1 MLISNEWLKEYVT
14 IDDSVSNLAERIT
27 RTGIEVDDL
36 IDYTKDI
43 KNLVVGFV
51 KSKDKHPDA
60 DKLNVCQ
67 VDIGEDEPVQIVC
80 GAPNVDAGQYVIVAK
95 VGGRLPGGIKIK
107 RAKLRGERSEGM
119 ICSLQEIGISSN
131 YIPKS
136 FESGIYVFS
145 ESQVPGTDALQ
156 ALYLDDQ
163 VMEFDLTPNRADA
176 LSMIGTA
183 YEVAALYNTK
193 MTKPDTTSNELEL
206 SANDELTVTIENE
219 DKVPYYS
226 ARVVH
231 DVTIEPSPIW
241 MQARLIKAG
250 IRPINNVVD
259 ISNYVLLEYGQPL
272 HMFDQDAIGSQQ
284 IVVRQAN
291 EGEKMT
297 TLDDTERELLTSD
310 IVITNGQTPIALA
323 GVMGGDFSEV
333 KEQTS
338 NIVIEGAI
346 FDPVSIRH
354 TSRRL
359 NLRSES
365 SSRFEK
371 GIATEFVDEA
381 VDRACYLLQTYAN
394 GKVLKDRVSSG
405 ELGAFITPIDIT
417 ADKINRTIGFDL
429 SQNDIVTIFNQ
440 LGFDTEINDD
450 VITVLVPSRRKDITI
465 KEDLIEEVARIYG
478 YDDIPSTLPVFD
490 KVTSGQLT
498 DRQYKTR
505 MVKEVLEGAGLDQA
519 ITYSLVSKEDATAFS
534 MQQRQTI
541 DLLMP
546 MSEAH
551 ASLRQSLLPHLIE
564 AASYNVARK
573 NKDVKLFE
581 IGNVFFANGE
591 GELPDQVEYLSGILT
606 GDYVVNQW
614 QGKKETVD
622 FYLAKGVVD
631 RVSEKLNLEFSYR
644 RADIDGL
651 HPGRTAEIL
660 LENKVVGFIGELHPT
675 LAADNDLKRTYVFE
689 LNFDALMS
697 VSVGY
702 INYQP
707 IPRFPG
713 MSRDIALEV
722 DQNIP
727 AADLLSTIHA
737 HGGNILKDTL
747 VFDVYQGEHLEKGK
761 KSIAIR
767 LNYLDTEETLTDERV
782 SKVQAE
788 IEAALIEQGEVV
800 EIGRAHV

>member
-51 KSKDKHPDA
+51 KSKEKHPDA

-145 ESQVPGTDALQ
+145 EAQVPGTDALQ
-156 ALYLDDQ
+156 ALYLGDQ

-193 MTKPDTTSNELEL
+193 MTKPETTSNELDL

-573 NKDVKLFE
+573 NKDVKLLE

-660 LENKVVGFIGELHPT
+660 LENKVVGFIGELHPI

-689 LNFDALMS
+689 LNFDALMA

-788 IEAALIEQGEVV
+788 IEAALIEQGAV
-800 EIGRAHV
+800 IR

>member
-14 IDDSVSNLAERIT
+14 NDDSVSNLAERIT

-51 KSKDKHPDA
+51 KSKEKHPDA

-193 MTKPDTTSNELEL
+193 MTKPETTSNELEL

-333 KEQTS
+333 KEHTS

-346 FDPVSIRH
+346 FDSVSIRH

-450 VITVLVPSRRKDITI
+450 VITVQVPSRRKDITI

-478 YDDIPSTLPVFD
+478 YDDIPSTLPVFE

-505 MVKEVLEGAGLDQA
+505 MVKEVLEGVGLDQA
-519 ITYSLVSKEDATAFS
+519 ITYSLVSKEDATAFA

-651 HPGRTAEIL
+651 HPVRTAEIL

-689 LNFDALMS
+689 LNFDALMA

-788 IEAALIEQGEVV
+788 IEAALIEQGAV
-800 EIGRAHV
+800 IR

>member
-51 KSKDKHPDA
+51 KSKEKHPDA

-131 YIPKS
+131 YVPKT

-145 ESQVPGTDALQ
+145 EAQVPGTDALQ

-193 MTKPDTTSNELEL
+193 MTKPETTSNELEL
-206 SANDELTVTIENE
+206 SANDELTVTIKNE

-651 HPGRTAEIL
+651 HPGRTTEIL

-689 LNFDALMS
+689 LNFDALMA

-788 IEAALIEQGEVV
+788 IEAALIEQGAV
-800 EIGRAHV
+800 IR

>member
-14 IDDSVSNLAERIT
+14 IDDSVSDLAERIT

-51 KSKDKHPDA
+51 KSKEKHPDA

-193 MTKPDTTSNELEL
+193 MTKPETTLNELEL

-689 LNFDALMS
+689 LNFDALMA

-788 IEAALIEQGEVV
+788 IEAALIEQGAV
-800 EIGRAHV
+800 IR

>member
-51 KSKDKHPDA
+51 KSKEKHPDA

-95 VGGRLPGGIKIK
+95 VDGRLPGGIKIK

-131 YIPKS
+131 YVPKS

-333 KEQTS
+333 KEHTS

-450 VITVLVPSRRKDITI
+450 VITVQVPSRRKDITI

-478 YDDIPSTLPVFD
+478 YDDIPSTLPVFE

-519 ITYSLVSKEDATAFS
+519 ITYSLVSKEDATAFA

-689 LNFDALMS
+689 LNFDALMA

-788 IEAALIEQGEVV
+788 IEAALIEQGAV
-800 EIGRAHV
+800 IR

>member
-51 KSKDKHPDA
+51 KSKEKHPDA

-145 ESQVPGTDALQ
+145 EAQVPGTDALQ

-193 MTKPDTTSNELEL
+193 MTKPETTSNELEL

-272 HMFDQDAIGSQQ
+272 HMFDQDEIGSQQ

-660 LENKVVGFIGELHPT
+660 LENKVVGFIGELHPI

-689 LNFDALMS
+689 LNFDALMA

-788 IEAALIEQGEVV
+788 IEAALIEQGAV
-800 EIGRAHV
+800 IR

>member
-51 KSKDKHPDA
+51 KSKEKHPDA

-131 YIPKS
+131 YVPKS

-333 KEQTS
+333 KEHTS

-450 VITVLVPSRRKDITI
+450 VITVQVPSRRKDITI

-478 YDDIPSTLPVFD
+478 YDDIPSTLPVFE

-519 ITYSLVSKEDATAFS
+519 ITYSLVSKEDATAFA

-689 LNFDALMS
+689 LNFDALMA

-713 MSRDIALEV
+713 VSRDIALEV

-788 IEAALIEQGEVV
+788 IEAALIEQGAV
-800 EIGRAHV
+800 IR

>member
-51 KSKDKHPDA
+51 KSKEKHPDA

-136 FESGIYVFS
+136 FESGIFVFS

-193 MTKPDTTSNELEL
+193 MTKPETTSNELEL

-241 MQARLIKAG
+241 MQVRLIKAG

-333 KEQTS
+333 KEHTS

-365 SSRFEK
+365 SSSFEK

-450 VITVLVPSRRKDITI
+450 VITVQVPSRRKDITI

-478 YDDIPSTLPVFD
+478 YDDIPSTLPVFE

-519 ITYSLVSKEDATAFS
+519 ITYSLVSKEDATAFA

-660 LENKVVGFIGELHPT
+660 LENKVIGFIGELHPT

-689 LNFDALMS
+689 LNFDALMA

-788 IEAALIEQGEVV
+788 IEAALIEQGAV
-800 EIGRAHV
+800 IR

>member
-14 IDDSVSNLAERIT
+14 NDDSVSNLAERIT

-51 KSKDKHPDA
+51 KSKEKHPDA

-80 GAPNVDAGQYVIVAK
+80 GAPNIDAGQYVIVAK

-193 MTKPDTTSNELEL
+193 MTKPETTSNELEL

-333 KEQTS
+333 KEHTS

-346 FDPVSIRH
+346 FDSVSIRH

-450 VITVLVPSRRKDITI
+450 VITVQVPSRRKDITI

-478 YDDIPSTLPVFD
+478 YDDIPSTLPVFE

-519 ITYSLVSKEDATAFS
+519 ITYSLVSKEDATAFA

-689 LNFDALMS
+689 LNFDALMA

-788 IEAALIEQGEVV
+788 IEAALIEQGAV
-800 EIGRAHV
+800 IR

>member
-51 KSKDKHPDA
+51 KSKEKHPDA

-163 VMEFDLTPNRADA
+163 VMGFDLTPNRADA

-193 MTKPDTTSNELEL
+193 MTKPETTSNELEL

-333 KEQTS
+333 KEHTS

-405 ELGAFITPIDIT
+405 ELSAFITPIDIT

-450 VITVLVPSRRKDITI
+450 VITVQVPSRRKDITI

-478 YDDIPSTLPVFD
+478 YDDIPSTLPVFE

-519 ITYSLVSKEDATAFS
+519 ITYSLVSKEDATAFA

-689 LNFDALMS
+689 LNFDALMA

-722 DQNIP
+722 NQNIP

-788 IEAALIEQGEVV
+788 IEAALIEQGAV
-800 EIGRAHV
+800 IR

>member
-51 KSKDKHPDA
+51 KSKEKHPDA

-67 VDIGEDEPVQIVC
+67 VDIGEDEPGQIVC

-193 MTKPDTTSNELEL
+193 MTKPETTSNELEL

-219 DKVPYYS
+219 DKVAYYS

-333 KEQTS
+333 KEHTS

-346 FDPVSIRH
+346 FDSVSIRH

-450 VITVLVPSRRKDITI
+450 VITVQVPSRRKDITI

-478 YDDIPSTLPVFD
+478 YDDIPSTLPVFE

-519 ITYSLVSKEDATAFS
+519 ITYSLVSKEDATAFA

-631 RVSEKLNLEFSYR
+631 RVAEKLNLEFSYR

-689 LNFDALMS
+689 LNFDALMA

-722 DQNIP
+722 NQNIP

-788 IEAALIEQGEVV
+788 IEAALIKQGAV
-800 EIGRAHV
+800 IR

>member
-51 KSKDKHPDA
+51 KSKEKHPDA

-136 FESGIYVFS
+136 FESGIFVFS

-193 MTKPDTTSNELEL
+193 MTKPETTSNELEL

-241 MQARLIKAG
+241 MQVRLIKAG

-333 KEQTS
+333 KEHTS

-450 VITVLVPSRRKDITI
+450 VITVQVPSRRKDITI

-478 YDDIPSTLPVFD
+478 YDDIPSTLPVFE

-519 ITYSLVSKEDATAFS
+519 ITYSLVSKEDATAFA

-551 ASLRQSLLPHLIE
+551 VSLRQSLLPHLIE

-660 LENKVVGFIGELHPT
+660 LENKVIGFIGELHPT

-689 LNFDALMS
+689 LNFDALMA

-788 IEAALIEQGEVV
+788 IEAALIEQGAV
-800 EIGRAHV
+800 IR

>member
-51 KSKDKHPDA
+51 KSKEKHPDA

-145 ESQVPGTDALQ
+145 ESQVRGTDALQ

-193 MTKPDTTSNELEL
+193 MTKPETTSNELEL

-333 KEQTS
+333 KEHTS

-405 ELGAFITPIDIT
+405 ELSAFITPIDIT

-450 VITVLVPSRRKDITI
+450 VITVQVPSRRKDITI

-478 YDDIPSTLPVFD
+478 YDDIPSTLPVFE

-519 ITYSLVSKEDATAFS
+519 ITYSLVSKEDATAFA

-689 LNFDALMS
+689 LNFDALMA

-722 DQNIP
+722 NQNIP

-788 IEAALIEQGEVV
+788 IEAALIEQGAV
-800 EIGRAHV
+800 IR

>member
-51 KSKDKHPDA
+51 KSKEKHPDA

-193 MTKPDTTSNELEL
+193 MTKPETTSNELEL

-788 IEAALIEQGEVV
+788 IEAALIEQGAV
-800 EIGRAHV
+800 IR

>member
-51 KSKDKHPDA
+51 KSKEKHPDA

-193 MTKPDTTSNELEL
+193 MTKPETTSNELEV

-333 KEQTS
+333 KEHTS

-346 FDPVSIRH
+346 FDSVSIRH

-450 VITVLVPSRRKDITI
+450 VITVQVPSRRKDITI

-478 YDDIPSTLPVFD
+478 YDDIPSTLPVFE

-519 ITYSLVSKEDATAFS
+519 ITYSLVSKEDATAFA

-564 AASYNVARK
+564 GASYNVARK

-631 RVSEKLNLEFSYR
+631 RVAEKLNLEFSYR

-689 LNFDALMS
+689 LNFDALMA

-722 DQNIP
+722 NQNIP

-788 IEAALIEQGEVV
+788 IEAALIEQGAV
-800 EIGRAHV
+800 IR

>member
-14 IDDSVSNLAERIT
+14 IDDSVSDLAERIT

-51 KSKDKHPDA
+51 KSKEKHPDA

-193 MTKPDTTSNELEL
+193 MTKPETTSNELEL

-689 LNFDALMS
+689 LNFDALMA

-788 IEAALIEQGEVV
+788 IEADRKSVV
-800 EIGRAHV
+800 

>member
-51 KSKDKHPDA
+51 KSKEKHPDA

-136 FESGIYVFS
+136 FESGIFVFS

-193 MTKPDTTSNELEL
+193 MTKPETTSNELEL

-241 MQARLIKAG
+241 MQVRLIKAG

-333 KEQTS
+333 KEHTS

-450 VITVLVPSRRKDITI
+450 VITVQVPSRRKDITI

-478 YDDIPSTLPVFD
+478 YDDIPSTLPVFE

-519 ITYSLVSKEDATAFS
+519 ITYSLVSKEDATAFA

-622 FYLAKGVVD
+622 FYLAKGVVE

-660 LENKVVGFIGELHPT
+660 LENKVIGFIGELHPT

-689 LNFDALMS
+689 LNFDALMA

-788 IEAALIEQGEVV
+788 IEAALIEQGAV
-800 EIGRAHV
+800 IR

>member
-14 IDDSVSNLAERIT
+14 IDDSVSDLAERIT

-51 KSKDKHPDA
+51 KSKEKHPDA

-193 MTKPDTTSNELEL
+193 MTKPETTSNELEL

-450 VITVLVPSRRKDITI
+450 VITALVPSRRKDITI

-689 LNFDALMS
+689 LNFDALMA

-788 IEAALIEQGEVV
+788 IEAALIEQGAV
-800 EIGRAHV
+800 IR

>member
-51 KSKDKHPDA
+51 KSKEKHPDA

-193 MTKPDTTSNELEL
+193 MTKPETTSNELEL

-333 KEQTS
+333 KEHTS

-450 VITVLVPSRRKDITI
+450 VITVQVPSRRKDITI

-478 YDDIPSTLPVFD
+478 YDDIPSTLPVFE

-498 DRQYKTR
+498 DRQHKTR

-519 ITYSLVSKEDATAFS
+519 ITYSLVSKEDATAFA

-689 LNFDALMS
+689 LNFDALMA

-722 DQNIP
+722 NQNIP

-788 IEAALIEQGEVV
+788 IEAALIEQGAV
-800 EIGRAHV
+800 IR

>member
-651 HPGRTAEIL
+651 HPGRTVEIL

-788 IEAALIEQGEVV
+788 IEAALIEQGAV
-800 EIGRAHV
+800 IR

>member
-1 MLISNEWLKEYVT
+1 MWISNEWLKEYVT
-14 IDDSVSNLAERIT
+14 IDDSVSDLAERIT

-51 KSKDKHPDA
+51 KSKEKHPDA

-193 MTKPDTTSNELEL
+193 MTKPETTSNELEL

-689 LNFDALMS
+689 LNFDALMA

-788 IEAALIEQGEVV
+788 IEAALIEQGAV
-800 EIGRAHV
+800 IR

>member
-51 KSKDKHPDA
+51 KSKEKHPDA

-145 ESQVPGTDALQ
+145 EAQVPGTDALQ

-381 VDRACYLLQTYAN
+381 VDRACHLLQTYAN

-689 LNFDALMS
+689 LNFDALMA

-788 IEAALIEQGEVV
+788 IEAALIEQGAV
-800 EIGRAHV
+800 IR

>member
-51 KSKDKHPDA
+51 KSKEKHPDA

-136 FESGIYVFS
+136 FESGIFVFS

-193 MTKPDTTSNELEL
+193 MTKPETTSNELEL

-241 MQARLIKAG
+241 MQVRLIKAG

-333 KEQTS
+333 KEHTS

-450 VITVLVPSRRKDITI
+450 VITVQVPSRRKDITI

-478 YDDIPSTLPVFD
+478 YDDIPSTLPVFE

-519 ITYSLVSKEDATAFS
+519 ITYSLVSKEDATAFA

-660 LENKVVGFIGELHPT
+660 LENKVIGFIGELHPT

-689 LNFDALMS
+689 LNFDALMA

-737 HGGNILKDTL
+737 HGGNILKDIL

-788 IEAALIEQGEVV
+788 IEAALIEQGAV
-800 EIGRAHV
+800 IR

>member
-51 KSKDKHPDA
+51 KSKEKHPDA

-193 MTKPDTTSNELEL
+193 MTKPETTSNELEV

-333 KEQTS
+333 KEHTS

-346 FDPVSIRH
+346 FDSVSIRH

-450 VITVLVPSRRKDITI
+450 VITVQVPSRRKDITI

-478 YDDIPSTLPVFD
+478 YDDIPSTLPVFE

-519 ITYSLVSKEDATAFS
+519 ITYSLVSKEDATAFA

-551 ASLRQSLLPHLIE
+551 ASLRQSLLPHLME

-631 RVSEKLNLEFSYR
+631 RVAEKLNLEFSYR

-689 LNFDALMS
+689 LNFDALMA

-722 DQNIP
+722 NQNIP

-788 IEAALIEQGEVV
+788 IEAALIEQGAV
-800 EIGRAHV
+800 IR

>member
-51 KSKDKHPDA
+51 KSKEKHPDA

-193 MTKPDTTSNELEL
+193 MTKPETTSNELEL

-231 DVTIEPSPIW
+231 NVTIEPSPIW

-333 KEQTS
+333 KEHTS

-346 FDPVSIRH
+346 FDSVSIRH

-450 VITVLVPSRRKDITI
+450 VITVQVPSRRKDITI

-478 YDDIPSTLPVFD
+478 YDDIPSTLPVFE

-505 MVKEVLEGAGLDQA
+505 MVKEVLEVAGLDQA
-519 ITYSLVSKEDATAFS
+519 ITYSLVSKEDATAFA

-631 RVSEKLNLEFSYR
+631 RVAEKLNLEFSYR

-689 LNFDALMS
+689 LNFDALMA

-722 DQNIP
+722 NQNIP

-788 IEAALIEQGEVV
+788 IEAALIEQGAV
-800 EIGRAHV
+800 IR

>member
-51 KSKDKHPDA
+51 KSKEKHPDA

-131 YIPKS
+131 YVPKT

-145 ESQVPGTDALQ
+145 EAQVPGTDALQ

-206 SANDELTVTIENE
+206 SANNELTVTIENE

-297 TLDDTERELLTSD
+297 TLDGTERELLTSD

-450 VITVLVPSRRKDITI
+450 VITVQVPSRRKDITI

-478 YDDIPSTLPVFD
+478 YDDIPSTLPVFE

-651 HPGRTAEIL
+651 HPGHTAEIL
-660 LENKVVGFIGELHPT
+660 LENKIVGFIGELHPT

-788 IEAALIEQGEVV
+788 IEAALIEQGAV
-800 EIGRAHV
+800 IR

>member
-14 IDDSVSNLAERIT
+14 IDDSVSDLAERIT

-51 KSKDKHPDA
+51 KSKEKHPDA

-193 MTKPDTTSNELEL
+193 MTKPETTSNELEL

-689 LNFDALMS
+689 LNFDALMA

-737 HGGNILKDTL
+737 HGGNTLKDTL

-788 IEAALIEQGEVV
+788 IEAALIEQGAV
-800 EIGRAHV
+800 IR

>member
-14 IDDSVSNLAERIT
+14 IDDSVSDLAERIT

-51 KSKDKHPDA
+51 KSKEKHPDA

-193 MTKPDTTSNELEL
+193 MTKPETTSNELEL

-250 IRPINNVVD
+250 IRPINNVID

-689 LNFDALMS
+689 LNFDALMA

-788 IEAALIEQGEVV
+788 IEAALIEQGAV
-800 EIGRAHV
+800 IR

>member
-51 KSKDKHPDA
+51 KSKEKHPDA

-145 ESQVPGTDALQ
+145 EAQVPGTDALQ

-206 SANDELTVTIENE
+206 SANNELTVTIENE

-297 TLDDTERELLTSD
+297 TLDGTERELLTSD

-450 VITVLVPSRRKDITI
+450 VITVQVPSRRKDITI

-478 YDDIPSTLPVFD
+478 YDDIPSTLPVFE

-551 ASLRQSLLPHLIE
+551 VSLRQSLLPHLIE

-622 FYLAKGVVD
+622 FYLAKGIVD

-689 LNFDALMS
+689 LNFDALMA

-788 IEAALIEQGEVV
+788 IEAALIEHGAV
-800 EIGRAHV
+800 IR

>member
-51 KSKDKHPDA
+51 KSKEKHPDA

-80 GAPNVDAGQYVIVAK
+80 GAPNVGAGQYVIVAK

-136 FESGIYVFS
+136 FESGIFVFS

-193 MTKPDTTSNELEL
+193 MTKPETTSNELEL

-231 DVTIEPSPIW
+231 DVTIESSPIW
-241 MQARLIKAG
+241 MQVRLIKAG

-333 KEQTS
+333 KEHTS

-450 VITVLVPSRRKDITI
+450 VITVQVPSRRKDITI

-478 YDDIPSTLPVFD
+478 YDDIPSTLPVFE

-519 ITYSLVSKEDATAFS
+519 ITYSLVSKEDATAFA

-660 LENKVVGFIGELHPT
+660 LENKVIGFIGELHPT

-689 LNFDALMS
+689 LNFDALMA

-788 IEAALIEQGEVV
+788 IEAALIEQGAV
-800 EIGRAHV
+800 IR

>member
-51 KSKDKHPDA
+51 KSKEKHPDA

-145 ESQVPGTDALQ
+145 EAQVPGTDALQ

-219 DKVPYYS
+219 DKDKVPYYS

-689 LNFDALMS
+689 LNFDALMA

-788 IEAALIEQGEVV
+788 IEAALIEQGAV
-800 EIGRAHV
+800 IR

>member
-51 KSKDKHPDA
+51 KSKEKHPDA

-145 ESQVPGTDALQ
+145 EAQVPGTDALQ

-193 MTKPDTTSNELEL
+193 MTKPDTTSKELEL

-689 LNFDALMS
+689 LNFDALMA

-788 IEAALIEQGEVV
+788 IEAALIEQGAV
-800 EIGRAHV
+800 IR

>member
-51 KSKDKHPDA
+51 KSKEKHPDA

-131 YIPKS
+131 YVPKT

-145 ESQVPGTDALQ
+145 EAQVPGTDALQ

-206 SANDELTVTIENE
+206 SANNELTVTIENE

-297 TLDDTERELLTSD
+297 TLDGTERELLTSD

-450 VITVLVPSRRKDITI
+450 VITVQVPSRRKDITI

-478 YDDIPSTLPVFD
+478 YDDIPSTLPVFE

-660 LENKVVGFIGELHPT
+660 LENKIVGFIGELHPR

-788 IEAALIEQGEVV
+788 IEAALIEQGAV
-800 EIGRAHV
+800 IR